1 MCVRIALITPE
12 PHEVRSLQAAK
23 PRPLPLDLVEIDHS
37 AKDYRTF
44 KQQLLK
50 PTQKI
55 TRVREAGISG
65 PSCYPFSSIRSLCI
79 LPLDQA
85 FG

>member
-1 MCVRIALITPE
+1 MTN
-12 PHEVRSLQAAK
+12 
-23 PRPLPLDLVEIDHS
+23 
-37 AKDYRTF
+37 
-44 KQQLLK
+44 QLAII
-50 PTQKI
+50 PAQKI
-55 TRVREAGISG
+55 TRVRVNQAGISG